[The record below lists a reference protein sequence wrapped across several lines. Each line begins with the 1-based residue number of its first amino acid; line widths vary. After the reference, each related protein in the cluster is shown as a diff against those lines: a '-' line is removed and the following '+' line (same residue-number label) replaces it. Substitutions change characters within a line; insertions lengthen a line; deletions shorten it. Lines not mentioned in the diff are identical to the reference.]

1 MSLFDGIFGK
11 NNENKNA
18 PENGENFNLSY
29 LSAHIEKAKVEPKP
43 QETEDDEETR
53 THKACHEALKNSGYA
68 PEDKAKIDRLLDE
81 ARDACADKETSA
93 EEAAKKTFGLGKEMI
108 LADMKLAADKLTAKQ
123 RQEFTDVVTKNYDL
137 LAKNYDIFGTPVG
150 MMLAKTV
157 MEHEQHMQMA
167 AHALFSL
174 LKKDALPDKLAE
186 TMVDMFIAKV
196 SKNVQDLEKAIKVSR
211 TMDKKF
217 REAAENGDLEDLLG
231 PSDDLR
237 RLMGDNSEGD
247 EDED

>member
-29 LSAHIEKAKVEPKP
+29 LSAHIEKAKAEPKP
-43 QETEDDEETR
+43 TEDDEEAR
-53 THKACHEALKNSGYA
+53 EHKACHEALKQSGYA
-68 PEDKAKIDRLLDE
+68 PEDKARIDRLLDE
-81 ARDACADKETSA
+81 AREACTDKETSA

-108 LADMKLAADKLTAKQ
+108 LADMNLAGNKLTAKQ
-123 RQEFTDVVTKNYDL
+123 RQAFTAVVTKNYDL

-186 TMVDMFIAKV
+186 PMVEMFIAKV
-196 SKNVQDLEKAIKVSR
+196 DKNVQDLEKAIKMSR
-211 TMDKKF
+211 EMDKKF
-217 REAAENGDLEDLLG
+217 REAAENGDLDDFG

-237 RLMGDNSEGD
+237 RLMGDNSEEN

>member
-29 LSAHIEKAKVEPKP
+29 LSAHIEKAKAEPKP
-43 QETEDDEETR
+43 TEDDEEAR
-53 THKACHEALKNSGYA
+53 EHKACHEALKRSGYA
-68 PEDKAKIDRLLDE
+68 PEDKARIDRLLDE
-81 ARDACADKETSA
+81 AREACSDKETSA

-108 LADMKLAADKLTAKQ
+108 LADMNLAGNKLTAKQ
-123 RQEFTDVVTKNYDL
+123 RQAFTDVVTKNYDL

-186 TMVDMFIAKV
+186 PMVEMFIAKV
-196 SKNVQDLEKAIKVSR
+196 DKNVQDLEKAIKVSR
-211 TMDKKF
+211 EMDKKF
-217 REAAENGDLEDLLG
+217 REAAENGDLDDFG

-237 RLMGDNSEGD
+237 RLMGDNSEEN

>member
-29 LSAHIEKAKVEPKP
+29 LSAHIEKAKAEPKP
-43 QETEDDEETR
+43 TEDDEEAR
-53 THKACHEALKNSGYA
+53 EHKACHEALKQSGYA
-68 PEDKAKIDRLLDE
+68 PEDKARIDRLLDE
-81 ARDACADKETSA
+81 AREACSDKETSA

-108 LADMKLAADKLTAKQ
+108 LADMNLAGNKLTAKQ
-123 RQEFTDVVTKNYDL
+123 RQAFTDVVTKNYDL

-186 TMVDMFIAKV
+186 PMVEMFIAKV
-196 SKNVQDLEKAIKVSR
+196 DKNVQDLEKAIKVSR
-211 TMDKKF
+211 EMDKKF
-217 REAAENGDLEDLLG
+217 REAAENGDLDDFG

-237 RLMGDNSEGD
+237 RLMGDNSEEN

>member
-29 LSAHIEKAKVEPKP
+29 LSAHIEKAKAEPKP
-43 QETEDDEETR
+43 TEDDEEAR
-53 THKACHEALKNSGYA
+53 EHKACHEALKQSGYA
-68 PEDKAKIDRLLDE
+68 PEDKARIDRLLDE
-81 ARDACADKETSA
+81 ARDACTDKETSA

-108 LADMKLAADKLTAKQ
+108 LADMNLAGNKLTAKQ
-123 RQEFTDVVTKNYDL
+123 RQAFTAVVTKNYDL

-186 TMVDMFIAKV
+186 PMVEMFIAKV
-196 SKNVQDLEKAIKVSR
+196 DKNVQDLEKAIKVSR
-211 TMDKKF
+211 EMDKKF
-217 REAAENGDLEDLLG
+217 REAAENGDLDDFG

-237 RLMGDNSEGD
+237 RLMGDNSEEN

>member
-29 LSAHIEKAKVEPKP
+29 LSAHIEKAKAEPKP
-43 QETEDDEETR
+43 AEPEDDEGARE
-53 THKACHEALKNSGYA
+53 HKACHEALKNSGYA
-68 PEDKAKIDRLLDE
+68 PEDKARIDRLLDE
-81 ARDACADKETSA
+81 AREACTDKETSA

-108 LADMKLAADKLTAKQ
+108 LAGMNLASNKLTAKQ
-123 RQEFTDVVTKNYDL
+123 RQEFTAVVTKNYDL
-137 LAKNYDIFGTPVG
+137 LAKNYDILGTPVG
-150 MMLAKTV
+150 PMLAKAV
-157 MEHEQHMQMA
+157 MEHEQYMQMA

-174 LKKDALPDKLAE
+174 LKKGAMPDLLAG

-196 SKNVQDLEKAIKVSR
+196 DNNVKDLEKAIKVAR
-211 TMDKKF
+211 EMDKKF
-217 REAAENGDLEDLLG
+217 REAAENSDLEDLLG

-237 RLMGDNSEGD
+237 HLTGEDEENDD
-247 EDED
+247 ED